1 MTEMRTPLRKVRGL
15 GTAREGTGHFW
26 RIRVT
31 SVALIILTLY
41 FLGFVISLNGAG
53 YETVRAALARPFA
66 ALMMGLFVLVGLV
79 HMRLGMQE
87 IIEDYIHAEGQ
98 KLALLIL
105 SIFFCVAVGVA
116 SIFALLKLTLGG

>member
-1 MTEMRTPLRKVRGL
+1 MAEMRTPMRKIRGL
-15 GTAREGTGHFW
+15 GATGEGTGHFW

-41 FLGFVISLNGAG
+41 FLGLVISLNGAD
-53 YETVRAALARPFA
+53 YQTVQAALAQPFA
-66 ALMMGLFVLVGLV
+66 AIMMALFVVIGLI

-87 IIEDYIHAEGQ
+87 IIEDYIHEEGQ

-105 SIFFCVAVGVA
+105 SIFFCVAVGAA
-116 SIFALLKLTLGG
+116 SIFALIKLTLGG